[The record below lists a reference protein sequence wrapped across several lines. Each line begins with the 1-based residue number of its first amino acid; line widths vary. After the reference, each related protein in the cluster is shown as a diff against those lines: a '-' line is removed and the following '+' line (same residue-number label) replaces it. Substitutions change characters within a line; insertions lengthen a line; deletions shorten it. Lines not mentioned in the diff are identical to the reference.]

1 MNLRGVALFCAVF
14 LCMVL
19 VGCETAEKTAPPS
32 RFQGEQPHAFRAAG
46 LLPKETLR
54 SPLYEIAD
62 QVRVQEYRFLFT
74 IDSEFGAIPTLSLD
88 LLALRLRELHA
99 IERAQRYAKDAAAV
113 QKIINEARRS
123 GTGLGTGQKDA
134 AGAIHDMPKGFRGL
148 AIGERSH
155 HRAGSK
161 RRREIAVVLG
171 CDPETANPVLAKIL
185 DVVSKNGLAAR
196 GNGGDLFVR
205 FDWHSVPVSSE
216 TKRAVLDLEPNE
228 LNNRIDGE
236 LQAAGVDA
244 SAVRRFR
251 KCVFFTT
258 TQRAQ
263 FMDCFRGLDGAAN
276 RGELVT
282 RASDSQSKMEAL
294 SVIREI
300 WMLSRIHQSKP
311 IDRLEYPGMPHGILR
326 DGSRV
331 IVCSYDYVPDT
342 QELKEA
348 VTQYRIRY
356 PRGQTVFVL
365 AGRASAKAR
374 RTLEGSARMHLVE
387 EGGDW

>member
-1 MNLRGVALFCAVF
+1 M
-14 LCMVL
+14 
-19 VGCETAEKTAPPS
+19 
-32 RFQGEQPHAFRAAG
+32 
-46 LLPKETLR
+46 
-54 SPLYEIAD
+54 
-62 QVRVQEYRFLFT
+62 
-74 IDSEFGAIPTLSLD
+74 
-88 LLALRLRELHA
+88 
-99 IERAQRYAKDAAAV
+99 
-113 QKIINEARRS
+113 
-123 GTGLGTGQKDA
+123 GTGQSGA
-134 AGAIHDMPKGFRGL
+134 GGAIRDMPKGFRGL

-185 DVVSKNGLAAR
+185 DVVSKNGLAYP
-196 GNGGDLFVR
+196 GECTGDIFVQ